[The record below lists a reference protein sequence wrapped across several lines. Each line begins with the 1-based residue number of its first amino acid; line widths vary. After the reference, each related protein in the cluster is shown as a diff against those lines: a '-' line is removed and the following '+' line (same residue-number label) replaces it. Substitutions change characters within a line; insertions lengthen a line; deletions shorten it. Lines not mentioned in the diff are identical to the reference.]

1 MAEDTAL
8 PPKEKKSE
16 QRVVE
21 FFNNYFNKTLEFSAN
36 DFDAVV
42 GFFTKRDFD
51 KTAAISVSQALLT
64 QAKLDEV
71 NVFQLL
77 DTLKGFDEVQ
87 LSKVVTQVLNF
98 YRRAHVHMLRK
109 LWYRVRAC
117 GALCEGCAHRYWCCC
132 L

>member
-8 PPKEKKSE
+8 PPKEQKSE

-51 KTAAISVSQALLT
+51 KTSAVSVSQALLP
-64 QAKLDEV
+64 QAKLDQV
-71 NVFQLL
+71 NVFELL
-77 DTLKGFDEVQ
+77 DTLKGLNEVQ
-87 LSKVVTQVLNF
+87 ISKVVTQVLNF
-98 YRRAHVHMLRK
+98 QRNKSSTLGFKIDPTFDYGERRNV
-109 LWYRVRAC
+109 VV
-117 GALCEGCAHRYWCCC
+117 
-132 L
+132 

>member
-8 PPKEKKSE
+8 PPKEQKSE

-51 KTAAISVSQALLT
+51 KTSAVSVIQALLT
-64 QAKLDEV
+64 QAKLDPV
-71 NVFQLL
+71 NVFELL
-77 DTLKGFDEVQ
+77 DTLKGLEEVQ
-87 LSKVVTQVLNF
+87 LSRVVTEVLNF
-98 YRRAHVHMLRK
+98 QRNKGSTLGFKVDNNIEYFEKRNIV
-109 LWYRVRAC
+109 V
-117 GALCEGCAHRYWCCC
+117 
-132 L
+132 